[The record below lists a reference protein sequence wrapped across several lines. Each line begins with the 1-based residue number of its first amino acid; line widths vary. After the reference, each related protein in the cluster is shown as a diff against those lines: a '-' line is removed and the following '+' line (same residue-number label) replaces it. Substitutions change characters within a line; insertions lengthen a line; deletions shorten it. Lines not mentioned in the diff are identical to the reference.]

1 MRTIAQWNHQRL
13 LSCAPGSNP
22 MHNIYDFF
30 HLLLCGHGLNQ
41 IHFVG
46 VTHGDDLIY
55 LFSTGLFTF
64 NDEDTKVRK
73 QMVELWTNFAIY
85 G

>member
-1 MRTIAQWNHQRL
+1 
-13 LSCAPGSNP
+13 

-85 G
+85 GWVKNFSDSEVG

>member
-1 MRTIAQWNHQRL
+1 ML
-13 LSCAPGSNP
+13 LSCS
-22 MHNIYDFF
+22 
-30 HLLLCGHGLNQ
+30 
-41 IHFVG
+41 G

-64 NDEDTKVRK
+64 TDEDTKVRK
-73 QMVELWTNFAIY
+73 QMVDLWTNFAIY

>member
-1 MRTIAQWNHQRL
+1 MIWRQNFFNWLEEKTSKSNNIVF
-13 LSCAPGSNP
+13 LSCS
-22 MHNIYDFF
+22 
-30 HLLLCGHGLNQ
+30 
-41 IHFVG
+41 G

-64 NDEDTKVRK
+64 TDEDTKVRK